1 MLYVPTLS
9 ISKAPVAPKA
19 FRSVAA
25 SAAGAIAAAGCSIV
39 ITGLG
44 ILTVGAEAED
54 AGHALKQCIKF
65 VFGVVVAEH
74 VLVLHDLLIH
84 GTELLIE
91 ALKGL
96 IIAVLFLSCV
106 GDGHTLQ
113 IELANG
119 LLQSSVLI
127 AGLAGSH
134 HGNVALIVLQC
145 AAQFS
150 CHFNDIHCF
159 FLQLN

>member
-39 ITGLG
+39 IAGLR

-65 VFGVVVAEH
+65 VFGVIVAEH
-74 VLVLHDLLIH
+74 VLVLHDLLVH

-96 IIAVLFLSCV
+96 IVAVLFLGLEMAIRFRLNSPMASCRAASSS
-106 GDGHTLQ
+106 
-113 IELANG
+113 LAWR
-119 LLQSSVLI
+119 
-127 AGLAGSH
+127 
-134 HGNVALIVLQC
+134 
-145 AAQFS
+145 AATMAM
-150 CHFNDIHCF
+150 
-159 FLQLN
+159 